1 MTRRAA
7 TAAPGGVHVALWF
20 ARSALDPLRPTTGN
34 GSCRQACDPCPG
46 EPWTAIG
53 CVMEDVM
60 TSERV
65 EGATSHDGANV
76 LADEGMADSLPPA
89 LRLQILTT
97 EHWSLLSTR
106 ALSWNEAFSRAT
118 MFLSVLSGAVVALAL
133 VAQATD
139 FGEGFVTFALLIL
152 PVVLFVGVATFMR
165 LVAINHEDV
174 GWVVGMNR
182 LRHAYLGAAPE
193 LRPYFVSG
201 STDDEPGIMATF
213 GATPGPGSFAHE
225 FVTTPG
231 MLAIIDGVIGGV
243 LAGILSLRAGLGT
256 PIGIGSAIAVG
267 VVTVALLLA
276 YQYRG
281 VVRPRGRRPTLF
293 PGEPPTI

>member
-1 MTRRAA
+1 MT
-7 TAAPGGVHVALWF
+7 
-20 ARSALDPLRPTTGN
+20 SDPVETGTGPRPT
-34 GSCRQACDPCPG
+34 
-46 EPWTAIG
+46 
-53 CVMEDVM
+53 
-60 TSERV
+60 
-65 EGATSHDGANV
+65 NV
-76 LADEGMADSLPPA
+76 LEEGGEGSLPAA

-106 ALSWNEAFSRAT
+106 SLSWSEAFSRAT

-133 VAQATD
+133 VAQAAG

-152 PVVLFVGVATFMR
+152 PVVLFVGIATFMR

-174 GWVVGMNR
+174 GWVVGMNL
-182 LRHAYLGAAPE
+182 LRRAYLAAAPE

-231 MLAIIDGVIGGV
+231 MLAVIDGVIAAV
-243 LAGILSLRAGLGT
+243 LAGILGLHAGLGT
-256 PIGIGSAIAVG
+256 AIGIGVAIAVG
-267 VVTVALLLA
+267 IVTVILLVT

-281 VVRPRGRRPTLF
+281 VVVPRGRRRT
-293 PGEPPTI
+293 G

>member
-1 MTRRAA
+1 
-7 TAAPGGVHVALWF
+7 
-20 ARSALDPLRPTTGN
+20 
-34 GSCRQACDPCPG
+34 
-46 EPWTAIG
+46 
-53 CVMEDVM
+53 M

-65 EGATSHDGANV
+65 ERGSTPAVANV
-76 LADEGMADSLPPA
+76 LADSGEGSLPPA

-118 MFLSVLSGAVVALAL
+118 MFLSVLTGAVVALAL
-133 VAQATD
+133 VAQATT

-152 PVVLFVGVATFMR
+152 PVVLFVGVATFVR

-174 GWVVGMNR
+174 GWVVGMNL

-213 GATPGPGSFAHE
+213 GASPGPGSFAHE

-231 MLAIIDGVIGGV
+231 MLAIIDGVIAGV
-243 LAGILSLRAGLGT
+243 VVGILSLRTGLGT
-256 PIGIGSAIAVG
+256 PIAIGSAIAVG
-267 VVTVALLLA
+267 VVTVALLVI

-281 VVRPRGRRPTLF
+281 VVRPRGHRPTRF
-293 PGEPPTI
+293 PEDPPPV